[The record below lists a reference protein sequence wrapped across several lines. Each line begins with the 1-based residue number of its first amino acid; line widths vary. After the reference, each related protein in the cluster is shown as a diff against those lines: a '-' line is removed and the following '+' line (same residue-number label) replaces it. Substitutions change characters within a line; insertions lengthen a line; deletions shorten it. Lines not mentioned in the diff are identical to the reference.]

1 MGLFINND
9 KHPDVFK
16 NNEQIID
23 SNQGFFR
30 KSHTADLI
38 EEQQLAN
45 EALQKSLSELKDLYH
60 KQSNRQTRQFKF
72 LHNGISEQKKLNFQH
87 EKVDN
92 QVLSWLEKLDEK
104 NSTLQMTIKDEV
116 VFKQEMKHY
125 MDTLNHSNS
134 EVVSKLDKY
143 GLANEQLNLK
153 VEEQLD
159 MQNQLSQQIFKQAD
173 NQLAVLNRLENQE
186 ALTEKILRQIDYF
199 RTTLFER
206 TNYLAGKIDTG
217 YNYAASYFTKL
228 MPGTNQSL
236 THLLIKQKDTKEKD
250 NEKNLQ

>member
-1 MGLFINND
+1 MSLFINND
-9 KHPDVFK
+9 KHPDVYK

-23 SNQGFFR
+23 SNQGFYR

-38 EEQQLAN
+38 EEQQIAN
-45 EALQKSLSELKDLYH
+45 ETLQKSLSELKALYH
-60 KQSNRQTRQFKF
+60 KQANRQTRQFKF

-104 NSTLQMTIKDEV
+104 NSTLQMTLKDEV
-116 VFKQEMKHY
+116 VFKQEMKQY

-134 EVVSKLDKY
+134 DVVSKLDKY
-143 GLANEQLNLK
+143 GLANEQLELK
-153 VEEQLD
+153 VDEQLD
-159 MQNQLSQQIFKQAD
+159 MQNQLSQQISKQAD

-199 RTTLFER
+199 RATLFER
-206 TNYLAGKIDTG
+206 TNYLAEKIDTG
-217 YNYAASYFTKL
+217 YNYTVTYVSKL
-228 MPGTNQSL
+228 MTGIDQSPMKL
-236 THLLIKQKDTKEKD
+236 VITKEKE
-250 NEKNLQ
+250 NKKNLQ